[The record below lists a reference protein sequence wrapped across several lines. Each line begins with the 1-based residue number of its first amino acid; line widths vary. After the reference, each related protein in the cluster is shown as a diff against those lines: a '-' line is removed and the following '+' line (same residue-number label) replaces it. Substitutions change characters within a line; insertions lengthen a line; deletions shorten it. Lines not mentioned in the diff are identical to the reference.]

1 MSTMQSVV
9 LRDGKVQL
17 ESQEIPKPGL
27 GQVLVKSLACGI
39 CGSDLHLAHH
49 TDEIFEL
56 YQQLGMLPAELEVKP
71 DIMLGHEFAAEV
83 VEYGPETQAEV
94 PVGTRVTSVPIL
106 MSQNGAGIGVTP
118 GIHGAYS
125 EYFLLDEALM
135 LPLPEGVT
143 PQAAAIT
150 EPLAVGL
157 HAVNRSDIGKNDVA
171 LVAGCGPIGLA
182 VISALCLRGIKHIVA
197 SDPQPNAQ
205 ALAKEFGA
213 SVAVN
218 PMETDE
224 VARAA
229 ELAGEGRVVIY
240 ECAGIRQLLDSFI
253 RRAPQHASLIV
264 TGVHTEPTAVNFAFA
279 MVKEMDIKFT
289 YYYTPEEFSECLQ
302 TIARGEVNWKAL
314 WTGTVG
320 IDGVPAAFETL
331 TQPND
336 HIKVIVEPWRSG
348 GLEKAE

>member
-1 MSTMQSVV
+1 MANMQSVV
-9 LRDGKVQL
+9 LRDGNVRL
-17 ESQEIPKPGL
+17 ETLERPTPGP

-39 CGSDLHLAHH
+39 CGSDLHLARH
-49 TDEIFEL
+49 TDEIFSL
-56 YQQLGMLPAELEVKP
+56 YQQMGMLPAELEAKP

-83 VEYGPETQAEV
+83 VEYGPETKGEL
-94 PVGTRVTSVPIL
+94 PVGSRVTSVPIL
-106 MSQNGAGIGVTP
+106 MSENGAGIGVSP

-125 EYFLLDEALM
+125 EFFLLDEALM
-135 LPLPEGVT
+135 LPLPEGVS

-157 HAVNRSDIGKNDVA
+157 HAVNRSDISENDVA

-182 VISALCLRGIKHIVA
+182 VISALRLRGITKIVA
-197 SDPQPNAQ
+197 SDPQPTAQ
-205 ALAKEFGA
+205 AMAQEFGA
-213 SVAVN
+213 STAVN
-218 PMETDE
+218 PMEEDE
-224 VARAA
+224 VATAA
-229 ELAGEGRVVIY
+229 ELAGEGRVIIF
-240 ECAGIRQLLDSFI
+240 ECAGIRALLDSFI
-253 RRAPQHASLIV
+253 RRAPQRASLIV
-264 TGVHTEPTAVNFAFA
+264 TGVHTEPTEVNFAFA

-289 YYYTPEEFSECLQ
+289 YYYTPEEFAECLQ

-331 TQPND
+331 MQPNS

-348 GLEKAE
+348 GLENTE